1 MNQMTKNV
9 WGRVPCLPARPSHK
23 AVWLEQFV
31 PMYVSLI
38 IICLFMF
45 ISLDLRALYV
55 VE

>member
-1 MNQMTKNV
+1 MTKNV
-9 WGRVPCLPARPSHK
+9 MGKSALPARLSHK
-23 AVWLEQFV
+23 AIWLERFV
-31 PMYVSLI
+31 PMYLSLI